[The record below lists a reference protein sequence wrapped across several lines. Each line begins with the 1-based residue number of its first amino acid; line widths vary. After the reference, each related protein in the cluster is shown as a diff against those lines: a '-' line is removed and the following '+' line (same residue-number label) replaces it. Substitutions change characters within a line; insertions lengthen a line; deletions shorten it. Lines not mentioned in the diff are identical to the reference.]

1 VAEDL
6 KSNNTNND
14 YRQQILHL
22 IEMKSEQNNAPALAK
37 EKSKPGR
44 AL

>member
-14 YRQQILHL
+14 YSQQILHL
-22 IEMKSEQNNAPALAK
+22 NEMKSEQNNAPVLAK
-37 EKSKPGR
+37 EKT
-44 AL
+44 